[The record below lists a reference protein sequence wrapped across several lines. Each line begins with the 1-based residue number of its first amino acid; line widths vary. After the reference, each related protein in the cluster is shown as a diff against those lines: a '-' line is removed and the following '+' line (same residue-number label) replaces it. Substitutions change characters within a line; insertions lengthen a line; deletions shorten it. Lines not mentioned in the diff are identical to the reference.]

1 MNSSSKAL
9 RREDAEARFDSAARA
24 RDTQARP
31 DPTPV
36 TVQVWDPALRAFHW
50 SLAASVSVALVSG
63 EIGGPWIEWHGRAGE
78 AIAGLLAFRLAW
90 GLIGPPTARFTS
102 FVRGPATIRRYLH
115 GEWQGIGHN
124 PLGALSVLALLLL
137 GALQVAS
144 GLFSNDDIAF
154 QGPLAVLVDS
164 DWSDRA
170 SGVHQKLAW
179 LLIGMVCV
187 HLLAIAWYRLVRKH
201 DLVGPMLHGR
211 RTLAPRGLH
220 PRAAKVGEASAT
232 TGDGLSDSPDAR
244 FSLAR
249 FLIATGVAILAV
261 ALASGRLLPE
271 ASASAATPTAAT
283 TPSSPAAPAQAP
295 ARPAW

>member
-90 GLIGPPTARFTS
+90 GLIG
-102 FVRGPATIRRYLH
+102 
-115 GEWQGIGHN
+115 
-124 PLGALSVLALLLL
+124 
-137 GALQVAS
+137 
-144 GLFSNDDIAF
+144 
-154 QGPLAVLVDS
+154 
-164 DWSDRA
+164 
-170 SGVHQKLAW
+170 
-179 LLIGMVCV
+179 
-187 HLLAIAWYRLVRKH
+187 
-201 DLVGPMLHGR
+201 
-211 RTLAPRGLH
+211 
-220 PRAAKVGEASAT
+220 
-232 TGDGLSDSPDAR
+232 
-244 FSLAR
+244 
-249 FLIATGVAILAV
+249 TGVAILAV